1 MGTAM
6 GTEKA
11 RRSVWRLG
19 YVIPRLLAVVCLV
32 DIGLRFMSID
42 PFTFRAWEA
51 LLRDRPPG
59 AAFEPNRRYYN
70 ARSYGDL
77 AALGN
82 FPELRQ
88 YRPEQFT
95 TDALGFRN
103 APEILDEEVGA
114 ILAGDSFAVGSGV
127 SDDETLSSRLGAL
140 MGCPV
145 YNAGSDAGRVVPD
158 EILAL
163 ARRLHLR
170 RRLVIRLYTEGAS
183 VPALPTRR
191 EMLTSRLVDRTPAEV
206 RALAG
211 RLRGLIT
218 VSPLRSLSGR
228 AWKAVDDGR
237 ILPNRYAANVVR
249 ATLYNGDT
257 MLFQAAQVTSFYRRP
272 DLSLDYWKWL
282 RDDLEQAGVDLV
294 VVLVPGKYAVYRPF
308 LVRQPPA
315 GRGAGDYLDR
325 LERALQVMGVPVL
338 NLAPFL
344 KAEVARHLERGEYLY
359 WLDDIHWN
367 ARGIALAAAA
377 IREQW
382 PLAASSCAPGRV
394 ESAGDGRSIGK

>member
-1 MGTAM
+1 
-6 GTEKA
+6 
-11 RRSVWRLG
+11 
-19 YVIPRLLAVVCLV
+19 
-32 DIGLRFMSID
+32 
-42 PFTFRAWEA
+42 
-51 LLRDRPPG
+51 
-59 AAFEPNRRYYN
+59 
-70 ARSYGDL
+70 
-77 AALGN
+77 
-82 FPELRQ
+82 
-88 YRPEQFT
+88 
-95 TDALGFRN
+95 
-103 APEILDEEVGA
+103 
-114 ILAGDSFAVGSGV
+114 
-127 SDDETLSSRLGAL
+127 

-145 YNAGSDAGRVVPD
+145 YNGGSEAGRVVPD
-158 EILAL
+158 VILAL

-344 KAEVARHLERGEYLY
+344 KAEVARHLERGGYLY

-367 ARGIALAAAA
+367 GRGIALAAAA
-377 IREQW
+377 IRARW
-382 PLAASSCAPGRV
+382 PAASAPCGAPQSLIV
-394 ESAGDGRSIGK
+394 QESDGRERRQTATMQFRPLSAEVR